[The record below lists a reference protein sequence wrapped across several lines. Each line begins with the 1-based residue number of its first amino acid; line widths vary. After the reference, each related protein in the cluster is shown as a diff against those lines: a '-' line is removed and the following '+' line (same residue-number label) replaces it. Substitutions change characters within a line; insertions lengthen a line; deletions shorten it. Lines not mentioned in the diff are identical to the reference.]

1 MTCPSLASGD
11 LFLSSLLANLECQ
24 GETLGAAGYAALSAP
39 GSPASL
45 ALTSALIIFVAL
57 YGLRLAL
64 GIETAPVRSS
74 VPIAIRV
81 GVVLTLAASW
91 PAFQV
96 VVHDVVVRGP
106 EQLAA
111 LVVPPG
117 GQSAGSPLIADL
129 QATDQAI
136 VQLTNLGTGRIEF
149 SALPAPGAA
158 PTDPPQRIPISD
170 NPAFGWAR
178 VVFLSSAV
186 AGFAVTRLMAGLLL
200 ALAPMFAGLL
210 LFEVTRGLFIGWA
223 RALAFTVLASL
234 ALTLILTAEVRLLLP
249 WLEQLIIQRQARV
262 ITDSAPIELLVLC
275 LSFAIA
281 LAGALALLLRATFM
295 THVPLVPLREI
306 LGKFVQATE
315 RVAPRMTPAPG
326 GAADVPPSRALV
338 IADAVAASQRREAVR
353 RTAVIRPMALSSTGS
368 QRPAV
373 PSGSTEDL
381 VIPDFRS
388 GGRRARTRTSLGAR
402 LREGRK

>member
-11 LFLSSLLANLECQ
+11 LFLSSLLAHLDCQ
-24 GETLGAAGYAALSAP
+24 AETLGTAGYAALSAP

-45 ALTSALIIFVAL
+45 ALTSALILFVAL

-64 GIETAPVRSS
+64 GMETAPVRGS

-111 LVVPPG
+111 LMVPPD
-117 GQSAGSPLIADL
+117 GQSVGRGLIADL
-129 QATDQAI
+129 QAADQAI

-149 SALPAPGAA
+149 SALPVPGAA

-178 VVFLSSAV
+178 VLFLSSAI

-200 ALAPMFAGLL
+200 ALAPVFAGLL

-223 RALAFTVLASL
+223 RALAFTLLASL

-262 ITDSAPIELLVLC
+262 ITASAPIELLVLC

-281 LAGALALLLRATFM
+281 LAGALALLLRASFM
-295 THVPLVPLREI
+295 THAPLAPLREI
-306 LGKFVQATE
+306 LGKFVHATE
-315 RVAPRMTPAPG
+315 RVAPRMAPAPG
-326 GAADVPPSRALV
+326 AAADAPPSRALV

-353 RTAVIRPMALSSTGS
+353 RTAVIRPAALSATGS
-368 QRPAV
+368 QRPAL

-388 GGRRARTRTSLGAR
+388 AGRRARTRTSLGAR
-402 LREGRK
+402 LRDGRK